1 VTTLFDLHS
10 YLRWLVVLI
19 AVAAIVRLALG
30 LFRKDAYDRSSRVLT
45 LLFSI
50 AIDVQVLVG
59 IVYLIWNGSKY
70 DYWPRERFEHMAV
83 MLGALVLA
91 HLPSRWKN
99 GPSSLRY
106 RNDLLVVVAVLALVF
121 VGVVLLPGGMDRWE

>member
-50 AIDVQVLVG
+50 AINVQVLVG

-83 MLGALVLA
+83 MLGALMLA

-99 GPSSLRY
+99 RPSSLRY
-106 RNDLLVVVAVLALVF
+106 RNDLLVVVVVLALIF

>member
-30 LFRKDAYDRSSRVLT
+30 LFREDAYDRASRALT

-83 MLGALVLA
+83 MLGALGLA

-99 GPSSLRY
+99 SPSSLRY
-106 RNDLLVVVAVLALVF
+106 RNDLLVVVVVLALIF